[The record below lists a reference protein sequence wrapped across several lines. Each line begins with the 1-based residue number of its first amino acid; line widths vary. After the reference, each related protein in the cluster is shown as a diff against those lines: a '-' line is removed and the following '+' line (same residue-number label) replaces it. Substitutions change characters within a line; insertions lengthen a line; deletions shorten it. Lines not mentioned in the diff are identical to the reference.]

1 MGRLSKIHIQ
11 NIEHIQK
18 IVIQSGAI
26 NKNLMIFLLTF
37 RQTGSGKTYTM
48 EGMDDDD
55 VKRGIIS
62 RTSSKIFQ
70 ETSGLIEKVL

>member
-1 MGRLSKIHIQ
+1 
-11 NIEHIQK
+11 
-18 IVIQSGAI
+18 
-26 NKNLMIFLLTF
+26 MISLLTF